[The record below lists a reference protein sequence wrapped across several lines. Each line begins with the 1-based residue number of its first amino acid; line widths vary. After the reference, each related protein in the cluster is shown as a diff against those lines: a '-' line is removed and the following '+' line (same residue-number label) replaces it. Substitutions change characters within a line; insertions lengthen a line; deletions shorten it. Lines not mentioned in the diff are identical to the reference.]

1 MASSALTPN
10 KPYYQNMIKRSHNT
24 LQFLIYLALL
34 LFPFPISAA
43 LHGRCLIASTS
54 QHPVLSNATQLHLHC
69 FTQWTLTI
77 FSLGLTLPNID
88 GYYNDELTTDEEFI
102 TFTFFIFLVSRIIT
116 DDPTKTGPNLL
127 QVLCDLA
134 PGTRNYFAYS
144 FHKLRA

>member
-102 TFTFFIFLVSRIIT
+102 TFTFFYLSCFQNHHRWSYQ
-116 DDPTKTGPNLL
+116 DWTKFTAGSVWSCSWDKELL
-127 QVLCDLA
+127 CILL
-134 PGTRNYFAYS
+134 S
-144 FHKLRA
+144 